1 MTPAHQ
7 QGYQQRA
14 RRARAWALA
23 ATTAL
28 VAGTLISAPA
38 HAATIARAPVAP
50 SNFTLSATTETTIGL
65 TWTDASNNETRFEVL
80 HQSGTIRTA
89 ATNQNSGVWTG
100 LQPDTWNCFRIRA
113 VNAAGASAWQPA
125 ATPYWRCART
135 PTVLEDNYIAFPLQP
150 RTRAHIGDFGL
161 HAGQFRAVTD
171 DNGAGTF
178 TFTNLTGA
186 YSLDFVPDPAANAGI
201 YAVEDGVVK
210 AIQKRCNV
218 VIVDGGDGQGGG
230 GAVWSVYVHIVPA
243 PALRTGQVIS
253 ASTRLGTM
261 MPVVAKPPC
270 GQVYPVEHVH
280 LAMAI
285 PTSANSAGYTSLG
298 TQSFCGHRLIQR
310 NASNTD
316 LYLDGLTVQRRE
328 VFTVPPPC

>member
-178 TFTNLTGA
+178 TFTNLTWGLLARLRAGSRSQRRDLRRRGRCRQGHPEALQRCDRGRRGWPRWRWGGLVGVRA
-186 YSLDFVPDPAANAGI
+186 YRPCPCPTHRTGYFCEHAAGHHDA
-201 YAVEDGVVK
+201 
-210 AIQKRCNV
+210 R
-218 VIVDGGDGQGGG
+218 GGQ
-230 GAVWSVYVHIVPA
+230 A
-243 PALRTGQVIS
+243 ALR
-253 ASTRLGTM
+253 
-261 MPVVAKPPC
+261 
-270 GQVYPVEHVH
+270 
-280 LAMAI
+280 
-285 PTSANSAGYTSLG
+285 AGLSG
-298 TQSFCGHRLIQR
+298 
-310 NASNTD
+310 
-316 LYLDGLTVQRRE
+316 
-328 VFTVPPPC
+328 